1 MMKEKVLL
9 SNGLDIYPRLAY
21 QLEQDCNICKM
32 HKRKMTDIISESN
45 QKHYAIAI
53 PFVDDENLLLQVR
66 SDKLDRQPG
75 DNCFP
80 GGAVEDG
87 ETPEEAVRRELF
99 EELLLSKEQ
108 IEIQEETSLLVS
120 DSAIIHCFPCRIFNY
135 TGSFSRE
142 EVAEVFLV
150 PISFFETTPA
160 KVYTVAWEPVF
171 PSDFPFDKIHGGRN
185 YGWRPRKSRIR
196 FYEYGRRVIWGMTAR
211 IIENYVH
218 STRKR

>member
-1 MMKEKVLL
+1 M
-9 SNGLDIYPRLAY
+9 SI
-21 QLEQDCNICKM
+21 
-32 HKRKMTDIISESN
+32 RKMISIISESN

-53 PFVDDENLLLQVR
+53 PFVDDENLLFQVR

-75 DNCFP
+75 DICFP

-87 ETPEEAVRRELF
+87 ETPEEAVRRELS

-108 IEIQEETSLLVS
+108 IELQEETSLLVS
-120 DSAIIHCFPCRIFNY
+120 DSAIIHCFSCRIFNY

-142 EVAEVFLV
+142 EVAEVFLA

-160 KVYTVAWEPVF
+160 KVYTVDWEPVF
-171 PSDFPFDKIHGGRN
+171 PLDFPFDKIYDGRN

-196 FYEYGRRVIWGMTAR
+196 FYEYGGRVIWGMTAR
-211 IIENYVH
+211 IIENYVR
-218 STRKR
+218 STRKK

>member
-1 MMKEKVLL
+1 MKAKKGPMRRCIGCMESKPKKELIRVVLA
-9 SNGLDIYPRLAY
+9 R
-21 QLEQDCNICKM
+21 
-32 HKRKMTDIISESN
+32 TSE
-45 QKHYAIAI
+45 
-53 PFVDDENLLLQVR
+53 E
-66 SDKLDRQPG
+66 
-75 DNCFP
+75 
-80 GGAVEDG
+80 G
-87 ETPEEAVRRELF
+87 ETPEEAVRRELS

-108 IEIQEETSLLVS
+108 IELQEETSLLVS

-142 EVAEVFLV
+142 EVAEVFLA

-160 KVYTVAWEPVF
+160 KVYTVDWEPVF

-211 IIENYVH
+211 IIENFVH
-218 STRKR
+218 TTRIQRSS